1 MQAHTRFGD
10 PPPEIAQ
17 YGDFKKHLSSKV
29 IRESAEAVL
38 IIKTIPDGFNSVCV
52 FERGVRANVRA
63 CVRRHMRACAH
74 VNSESALQGCTY
86 YLQFLQTLS
95 DVGGGDVDHWH
106 DEMTEAIETAKEN
119 YRLRAAWLAFQG
131 RLQKWYN
138 NNIIQALVGLLIVGN
153 FMLTATQLQLQP
165 EEGSAQWNY
174 FETGDLIFT
183 LVFAVEL
190 VINLTAHWCAPF
202 WSDGWN
208 IFDFIVV
215 TICLLSTVFSSLDV
229 FKSLRL
235 VRPFRLLRVFARLAS
250 LRMLVNA
257 ISASIMPVINALVI
271 VMIVIAI
278 YAVLGVTF
286 FHEIDQENFSVFTIA
301 LFTMFQVENVFL
313 CLTYLD
319 GTERFD
325 AVICTYIATY

>member
-1 MQAHTRFGD
+1 M
-10 PPPEIAQ
+10 
-17 YGDFKKHLSSKV
+17 
-29 IRESAEAVL
+29 
-38 IIKTIPDGFNSVCV
+38 
-52 FERGVRANVRA
+52 RA
-63 CVRRHMRACAH
+63 CVRA
-74 VNSESALQGCTY
+74 NSESALQGCTY

-106 DEMTEAIETAKEN
+106 DEMTEAIEMAKEN

-138 NNIIQALVGLLIVGN
+138 NNIIQALIGLLIVGN

-183 LVFAVEL
+183 LVFAAEL
-190 VINLTAHWCAPF
+190 VINLTAHWWAPF

-215 TICLLSTVFSSLDV
+215 TICLLSMAFSSLDV

-301 LFTMFQVENVFL
+301 LFTMFQVENGFL
-313 CLTYLD
+313 YRTYLA

-325 AVICTYIATY
+325 ALICAYIATY